1 MARPREFDEQSVL
14 RAAQDVFRRQG
25 YGGATV
31 SDLTE
36 ATGLGKSSLYGA
48 YTSKHGL
55 YLAALDDYRDR
66 SVEAL
71 RRDLEGDRAAIVNLR
86 SILLEVARASTGALP
101 SCLLNSAATE
111 LSDHDALVGGRVTS
125 AFCDLANLLADAVRA
140 AQDQGDIDPDAD
152 ADAVADA
159 LLALSRGIDV
169 LGHGGI
175 PRERLERAVEAALTA
190 FAA

>member
-55 YLAALDDYRDR
+55 YLDDYRER
-66 SVEAL
+66 NVEAL
-71 RRDLEGDRAAIVNLR
+71 RRDLEGGGAAIANLR
-86 SILLEVARASTGALP
+86 SILLEVARASPGALP
-101 SCLLNSAATE
+101 SCLLNGAATE
-111 LSDHDALVGGRVTS
+111 LSDHDAAVGGRVSS
-125 AFCDLANLLADAVRA
+125 AFCDLATLLADAVRA

-159 LLALSRGIDV
+159 LLAISRGIDV

-175 PRERLERAVEAALTA
+175 PHERLERAVEAALTA

>member
-1 MARPREFDEQSVL
+1 LARPREFDEQSVL

-48 YTSKHGL
+48 YASKHGL
-55 YLAALDDYRDR
+55 YLAALDEYRDR
-66 SVEAL
+66 NIEAL
-71 RRDLEGDRAAIVNLR
+71 RRDLDGDGPAIANLR
-86 SILLEVARASTGALP
+86 SILLEVARASTGPLP
-101 SCLLNSAATE
+101 SCLLNGAATE
-111 LSDHDALVGGRVTS
+111 LSDRDAVVGGRVTS
-125 AFCDLANLLADAVRA
+125 AFCDFASLLADAVRA
-140 AQDQGDIDPDAD
+140 AQDQGDIDPSAD

-159 LLALSRGIDV
+159 LLAISRGIDV
-169 LGHGGI
+169 LGHGGMR
-175 PRERLERAVEAALTA
+175 RERLERAVEAALTA

>member
-14 RAAQDVFRRQG
+14 RAAQDVFRRHG

-48 YTSKHGL
+48 YASKHGL

-66 SVEAL
+66 NVEAL
-71 RRDLEGDRAAIVNLR
+71 RRDLDGDGAAITNLR
-86 SILLEVARASTGALP
+86 SILLEVARASTGPLP
-101 SCLLNSAATE
+101 SCLLNGAATE
-111 LSDHDALVGGRVTS
+111 LSDHDAMVGGRVTS
-125 AFCDLANLLADAVRA
+125 TFCDLATLLADAVRT
-140 AQDQGDIDPDAD
+140 AQDQGDIDSEAD

-159 LLALSRGIDV
+159 LLAISRGIDV
-169 LGHGGI
+169 LGHGGM
-175 PRERLERAVEAALTA
+175 PRQRLERAVEAALTA